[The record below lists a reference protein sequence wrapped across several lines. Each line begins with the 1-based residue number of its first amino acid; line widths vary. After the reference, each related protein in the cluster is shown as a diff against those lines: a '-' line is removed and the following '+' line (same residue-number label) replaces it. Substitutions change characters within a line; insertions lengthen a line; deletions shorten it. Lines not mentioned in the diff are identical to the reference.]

1 MSALVYL
8 VMASFG
14 HGRAGGAPRLT
25 EWAADFVTMLADWYL
40 WALIAPLVIWLGARL
55 SFTRRNRVLVV
66 AAHIVLG
73 VAVAFAKLTIR
84 YWIGRAV
91 PWLPT
96 AGWPGIFDQLP
107 TNVLVYWSILGVGYA
122 LEYYSRYR
130 ERELRAAHLESR
142 LMRAQLDVL
151 RMQLNPHFLFNTLHT
166 ISVLVREQ
174 ENDTADRMIA
184 RLSELLRLSI
194 DLEATHEV
202 PLARELEILDCY
214 LDIQKLRFQ
223 ERLRIERH
231 ISPDVRDGLVPT
243 LILQPLVENAIRHG
257 LSGRD
262 AGGRIDISARRVD
275 GQLEVTIHDD
285 GPGLPPDFVIGE
297 RGVGLAN
304 TRARLERLYDA
315 RQRLE
320 LRNGS
325 DGGLTVVVGVP
336 WHVTVEAPG
345 ASLSS

>member
-14 HGRAGGAPRLT
+14 HGRAGGAPRAA
-25 EWAADFVTMLADWYL
+25 EWAASFVTMLADWYL
-40 WALIAPLVIWLGARL
+40 WAIIAPLVIWLGTRL
-55 SFTRRNRVLVV
+55 SFARHNRALVV
-66 AAHIVLG
+66 GAHIVLG
-73 VAVAFAKLTIR
+73 VAVAFTKLTIR
-84 YWIGRAV
+84 YWIGRFV

-130 ERELRAAHLESR
+130 ERELRTAHLESR
-142 LMRAQLDVL
+142 LARAQLDVL
-151 RMQLNPHFLFNTLHT
+151 RMQINPHFLFNTLHT

-202 PLARELEILDCY
+202 PLARELDILDCY
-214 LDIQKLRFQ
+214 LDIQKMRFQ
-223 ERLRIERH
+223 ERLRVER
-231 ISPDVRDGLVPT
+231 DVDPTARDGLVPT

-257 LSGRD
+257 LAGRD
-262 AGGRIDISARRVD
+262 AGGRIDIVARRVD

-285 GPGLPPDFVIGE
+285 GPGLPAGFEVGA
-297 RGVGLAN
+297 RGVGLSN
-304 TRARLERLYDA
+304 TRARLDRLYGTRYRFD
-315 RQRLE
+315 
-320 LRNGS
+320 LRN
-325 DGGLTVVVGVP
+325 DPAGGLTVVVAVP
-336 WHVTVEAPG
+336 WHVSVEP
-345 ASLSS
+345 ASA